1 MLLNLNDA
9 RKLAKTGQPLNI
21 RLRRTADYVWDLELE
36 DEEPIKKMNAKD
48 RGDLLEQLNRCLLY
62 HPSPVRVDG
71 RELPKLAGPAPAAAT
86 AFRREDTGFR
96 IHRKEWPV
104 SRGQPAL
111 PPSLGIMAGGALLQ
125 GRGAG
130 RTEYRFLEKG
140 ASPHWSLVWT
150 MHVNPRWV
158 LTWEETQSLT
168 EEEFQL
174 LRDEGRPPG
183 RLREPMLQRA
193 GQQRLEAADEGLL
206 PERYGDPVHQA
217 VIASTEWAGLPYGQ
231 GPAIAVH
238 GVPVVIAGPQQDDG
252 RVYGSLAVSA
262 SAALYRPGSLWAP
275 VDPRHP
281 GQPENGTPARMT
293 DVQFETG
300 LTTGHPPVMTTPQIT
315 LSAQVNGE
323 GITLEAPFVITGDS
337 LAELEVAYNPDLTGR
352 AEIVSA
358 IARAL
363 WEGGERI
370 AKNVAE
376 DEDAELRQQ
385 VEIMLANHEFRND
398 PATQD
403 QRQSHPSR

>member
-1 MLLNLNDA
+1 M
-9 RKLAKTGQPLNI
+9 
-21 RLRRTADYVWDLELE
+21 
-36 DEEPIKKMNAKD
+36 
-48 RGDLLEQLNRCLLY
+48 
-62 HPSPVRVDG
+62 
-71 RELPKLAGPAPAAAT
+71 
-86 AFRREDTGFR
+86 
-96 IHRKEWPV
+96 

-337 LAELEVAYNPDLTGR
+337 LAELGGGLQPRPHRPGR
-352 AEIVSA
+352 NSK
-358 IARAL
+358 RHRPGPL
-363 WEGGERI
+363 GGRR
-370 AKNVAE
+370 KNRKKRGRGRGRRTQAAGGDHAGQPRVQKRPG
-376 DEDAELRQQ
+376 DAG
-385 VEIMLANHEFRND
+385 
-398 PATQD
+398 PTTK
-403 QRQSHPSR
+403 PSFKVRPEPGDKQT